1 MRLLPFIVLVLL
13 GCGRTELVQY
23 SFPQGQVD
31 AGRILVPC
39 MTGELTPLPTVPE
52 VMLVVDRSGSMNF
65 DFAGNT
71 GPPFGNPLT
80 GPRRWAVLR
89 SSLENTLNQ
98 FDARVAFGMV
108 QFPGDDSC
116 AVSASIDL
124 LPAAG
129 NATQVMARLNRN
141 RSGGTPTAQAVLT
154 AANQLASVRGQALV
168 LITDG
173 DPNCNEDLDP
183 DTCDC
188 TSPLVGFPPACVE
201 ASSCRDGERT
211 VDGIRRMREERG
223 MVTYV
228 VGVGSNS
235 SSVTTTL
242 TNMAVAGGVPRM
254 GGTSSFYSGVTQEEL
269 AEALTAISTRL
280 TRCTWSTGTRLGPN
294 DLVEVN
300 VGGEIVPQGAQGWD
314 WVDAS
319 SGDFSL
325 RGRWCERAAAG
336 EAVLLK
342 LQCR

>member
-1 MRLLPFIVLVLL
+1 MRLLPLIVLVLL
-13 GCGRTELVQY
+13 GCGRTEVVRY
-23 SFPQGQVD
+23 SFPPGEAD
-31 AGRILVPC
+31 AGRLLVPC
-39 MTGELTPLPTVPE
+39 MTGELIPQPVVPA

-98 FDARVAFGMV
+98 FDERVAFGMV

-116 AVSASIDL
+116 GVSASIDL

-129 NATQVMARLNRN
+129 NATQVMSRLNRTPM
-141 RSGGTPTAQAVLT
+141 GGTPTAQAVLT
-154 AANQLASVRGQALV
+154 AATQLTSVRGQALV

-188 TSPLVGFPPACVE
+188 TSPLVGFPPSCVE
-201 ASSCRDGERT
+201 ASSCRDGDRT
-211 VDGIRRMREERG
+211 VDGIRRMRVERG
-223 MVTYV
+223 IVTYV

-235 SSVTTTL
+235 SSVTSTL
-242 TNMAVAGGVPRM
+242 NNMAIAGGVPRM
-254 GGTSSFYSGVTQEEL
+254 GGSSSFYSGVTQEEL

-280 TRCTWSTGTRLGPN
+280 TRCTWTTGTRLGPS
-294 DLVEVN
+294 DLVEVS
-300 VGGEIVPQGAQGWD
+300 VGSEVVPRGDLGWD
-314 WVDAS
+314 WIDAS

-325 RGRWCERAAAG
+325 RDRWCERAAAG
-336 EAVLLK
+336 EAVVLELL
-342 LQCR
+342 CR